1 MAEHISLSLVNKK
14 LLTDQIVLTVG
25 YDIDNLKDSRI
36 RNVYKGEITEDRYGR
51 RVPKHAHGT
60 INLEFKTSST
70 KIIVEKTM
78 ELFER
83 IINKNLLCRRVHI
96 FANKLVSEEEY
107 NESNNEKKEFEQL
120 DLFSTVEE
128 KEKQKEETKKKL
140 ESEKNIQDAILN
152 IKNKFGKN
160 AILKGMNFEEG
171 GTMID
176 RNSQN
181 GGHAE

>member
-1 MAEHISLSLVNKK
+1 MFIVFNPSETSNGIISYFISP
-14 LLTDQIVLTVG
+14 
-25 YDIDNLKDSRI
+25 
-36 RNVYKGEITEDRYGR
+36 VYFVT
-51 RVPKHAHGT
+51 
-60 INLEFKTSST
+60 FW
-70 KIIVEKTM
+70 
-78 ELFER
+78 
-83 IINKNLLCRRVHI
+83 
-96 FANKLVSEEEY
+96 SEEI

>member
-1 MAEHISLSLVNKK
+1 
-14 LLTDQIVLTVG
+14 
-25 YDIDNLKDSRI
+25 
-36 RNVYKGEITEDRYGR
+36 
-51 RVPKHAHGT
+51 
-60 INLEFKTSST
+60 
-70 KIIVEKTM
+70 M